1 MNNNSLGL
9 APDNTSPQASGRP
22 WRVLIVDDEKD
33 VHSAVRMA
41 IAGIRFHARPLEIVS
56 CYSAAEAEADLAA
69 HPETA
74 LALVDVVMENEHAGL
89 DLVRTVRERQHNAQV
104 RIVIVTGHPGQAP
117 EREVV
122 RDYDI
127 NDYHE
132 KTEMDV
138 NRLYAVVINALRGY
152 SALATLERSRRGLE
166 RVAEASG
173 GLFSHESIDQLLHA
187 VLDEMAS
194 LLGVL
199 EGGLLLETPAAAI
212 VEAETASEPDLRIVA
227 ALGHY
232 RPSAGQK
239 PAALLPSEGLR
250 LVLQSLRNGSTQ
262 IEGRLFAGYI
272 PSRCQPRQVIY
283 LEGMPPLSP
292 ADLQFIELLLANTG
306 RARDQ
311 LTLSCDMERMQR
323 ETLLLLC
330 EAIELRS
337 GETGNHVRRVGESAA
352 LLGKLAGLDSA
363 ECELLRAAAPL
374 HDVGKIA
381 IPDAILNK
389 PGALTEEEWVV
400 MRTHANAGHALLI
413 SHDSRWLA
421 AAAEI
426 ALSHHERW
434 DGQGYPGGLGGGDI
448 PLYGRITKL
457 VDVFDALLSR
467 RCYKEAWP
475 LTRVLEVLQ
484 QGRGSEFDPVLTD
497 LMLRH
502 IEDFLAIHERL
513 PDAG

>member
-1 MNNNSLGL
+1 MSNNNLGL
-9 APDNTSPQASGRP
+9 APESAAPQVSGRP
-22 WRVLIVDDEKD
+22 WRVLVVDDEKD
-33 VHSAVRMA
+33 IHSAVRLA
-41 IAGIRFHARPLEIVS
+41 ISGIRFHDRPLEIVS
-56 CYSAAEAEADLAA
+56 CYSAAEAETDLAE

-89 DLVRTVRERQHNAQV
+89 DLVRTIRERQDNSQL

-138 NRLYAVVINALRGY
+138 NRLYAVVINALRGF

-199 EGGLLLETPAAAI
+199 DGGLLLETPSAAI
-212 VEAETASEPDLRIVA
+212 VEAESISEPDLHIVA

-232 RPSAGQK
+232 LHGAGQN
-239 PAALLPSEGLR
+239 PASLLPSNGLQ
-250 LVLQSLRNGSTQ
+250 LVLRALQNGSTQ

-283 LEGMPPLSP
+283 LEGMPPLSN
-292 ADLQFIELLLANTG
+292 ADTKFIELLLANTG

-352 LLGKLAGLDSA
+352 LLAKLAGLDTT

-381 IPDAILNK
+381 IPDAVLNK
-389 PGALTEEEWVV
+389 PGALTDEEWVV

-413 SHDSRWLA
+413 THDSRWLA

-434 DGQGYPGGLGGGDI
+434 DGQGYPRGLDGQDI
-448 PLYGRITKL
+448 PIYGRITKL

-467 RCYKEAWP
+467 RCYKDAWP
-475 LTRVLEVLQ
+475 LEQVLDVLRD
-484 QGRGSEFDPVLTD
+484 GRGSEFDPRLTD
-497 LMLRH
+497 LMLDR
-502 IEDFLAIHERL
+502 IQEFLAIHERL
-513 PDAG
+513 PDTA